1 MRYAFSLIELLIVV
15 LIMGIIYTISVG
27 SFKNIKNKNQKL
39 TLSGLKVYLQNVP
52 HSKNV
57 RLLCGNECLKCSV
70 LSDGKKYDEI
80 KSFLDKSVKSYRYDF
95 SYGMVELEKDNDT
108 CFSYTL
114 NKDGVGEQIF
124 VEFKDKV
131 YDFSSYL
138 GKTPVYDSVADALEA
153 KESLIREVL
162 R

>member
-57 RLLCGNECLKCSV
+57 RLLCGNECLKCTV
-70 LSDGKKYDEI
+70 FSDGKKYDEI

-138 GKTPVYDSVADALEA
+138 GKTPVYDSIADALEA

>member
-1 MRYAFSLIELLIVV
+1 
-15 LIMGIIYTISVG
+15 
-27 SFKNIKNKNQKL
+27 
-39 TLSGLKVYLQNVP
+39 
-52 HSKNV
+52 
-57 RLLCGNECLKCSV
+57 
-70 LSDGKKYDEI
+70 
-80 KSFLDKSVKSYRYDF
+80 
-95 SYGMVELEKDNDT
+95 MVELEKDNDT